1 MTSLS
6 ARPNGA
12 PIVHT
17 TSGTAYSYDSSLLSF
32 VKLSEPWWSQGS
44 DAWSG
49 RQRAS
54 TSISTQS
61 SKQAQSSIVA
71 GIESTIAETMKAS
84 GSDDFG
90 DGAAGVQRPEWWA
103 AALTLGHLETKMHAG
118 KVLEGSPAE
127 FKQFLLVYA
136 KKIADEG
143 FRGKA
148 EELVKE
154 LFGPVYWR
162 PGMNGKEGEGWSP
175 VMCGMQKR
183 DLLRDVLS
191 IFGALSC
198 LFPPFLSPSMCP
210 LLTVPAW
217 LCAF

>member
-12 PIVHT
+12 PIIHT
-17 TSGTAYSYDSSLLSF
+17 TSGTAYSYDSSLLTF

-49 RQRAS
+49 RQRTSTTAS
-54 TSISTQS
+54 SQTSKAVTNV
-61 SKQAQSSIVA
+61 VA
-71 GIESTIAETMKAS
+71 GVESVVAETMKTS
-84 GSDDFG
+84 GSNGTGGGSEFG
-90 DGAAGVQRPEWWA
+90 YGDSAAGVQRPEWWST
-103 AALTLGHLETKMHAG
+103 ALTLGHLETKMHAG

-136 KKIADEG
+136 KKISDEG

-148 EELVKE
+148 EELIKE

-162 PGMNGKEGEGWSP
+162 PGMGGTSGGKEGEGWNP

-183 DLLRDVLS
+183 DLLRDVLA
-191 IFGALSC
+191 IFGEFSESSLPGMRMQC
-198 LFPPFLSPSMCP
+198 
-210 LLTVPAW
+210 
-217 LCAF
+217 